1 MGTSRRSSSAPR
13 VGQGL
18 STKDIAYTLSISD
31 RTVRHHV
38 TSIFDKGSVPKRQ
51 KLLIRVHH
59 VCSTP
64 VYVYAPGEAVSKLK
78 DGIRREDAEGNS
90 N

>member
-1 MGTSRRSSSAPR
+1 M
-13 VGQGL
+13 
-18 STKDIAYTLSISD
+18 
-31 RTVRHHV
+31 

-59 VCSTP
+59 VRSTP
-64 VYVYAPGEAVSKLK
+64 VYDYAPGEAVSKLK